1 MTLEKELLD
10 FTNWLYNN
18 NWKLIGDGM
27 CLNTETK
34 QMSSVNQLAM
44 ESVSFGDYYPQ
55 DFQVGD
61 KVNDIENDVIV
72 EIKEVVYNK
81 FDEEYQYWFVDENG
95 EEIYGFADEF
105 EKVD

>member
-1 MTLEKELLD
+1 
-10 FTNWLYNN
+10 
-18 NWKLIGDGM
+18 
-27 CLNTETK
+27 
-34 QMSSVNQLAM
+34 M

-55 DFQVGD
+55 DYKVGD
-61 KVNDIENDVIV
+61 KVRVVDSGNIV